1 MSLAPGTK
9 LGPYEI
15 QSLLGAGGMGEVYR
29 ARDTRLQR
37 DVAIKILPNSL
48 ATDRD
53 RLRRLEQEAR
63 AVAALNHPNLLT
75 VFDVGATPLTEEAT
89 GASATSGA
97 AVAAAASPYIVSEL
111 LEGATL
117 RERLSAGPLRE
128 RKALDYAV
136 QIARGLAAAHERG
149 IVHRDLKPE
158 NLFVTNDGRVKI
170 LDFGLAKLTET
181 APADSDAT
189 LASLGSATQAGVVMG
204 TIGYMSPEQ
213 VRGKPLDA
221 RSDIFSFGA
230 VLYEMLAG
238 RRAFQG
244 DTAADLMS
252 AILHHEPPEV
262 SSTNHEISPT
272 LDRIVHHCMEKDAQQ
287 RFQSAGDIAF
297 QIGELSGLR
306 SSTATRAI
314 TEAGATKKIQPW
326 MLAAIGALALVLLLV
341 ATWFLARATARTTPP
356 KFTQLTFQ
364 QGYVES
370 ARFLP
375 NGQGFVCVSRWGS
388 DTALGLYTG
397 QIDSPGLRSLGVQAD
412 SLVSVS
418 SGGELLVIQN
428 FQAIGPGYAR
438 VGTLARLP
446 LGGGAPRPVLDSVHY
461 ADWAPNGKDFAVVRF
476 VPESHVYRLEYPVGK
491 VLYETAGWISH
502 PRFSRDGKRIAFL
515 DHPVFGDDQGAV
527 AIVDLQGHR
536 KQLSS
541 SYGSVQGVVWSPDG
555 DEIWFNAIVAGV
567 HRALFAVTLG
577 GRERSLYSVPGDVD
591 VQDALPDGRALLAQ
605 QSERRVL
612 MVFTPEHPEGRDF
625 TWMDWVYGARFS
637 LDGKLILFGDEHAG
651 PMYSTF
657 LRNLDGSPAVR
668 LGDGNPDELSPDG
681 AWAAS
686 RLPVPPVQ
694 ITLLPTGT
702 GEPRQ
707 LTHSKITHTISRWL
721 PDGRL
726 VANGSE
732 PGHTD
737 RAYLI
742 DTNGNE
748 TPITPDG
755 IRLVAVSSDGK
766 RMVTADAHSQ
776 SQLFPIGGGEPQPLP
791 QLQKDDRPFDF
802 TLDDAALL
810 VRVSRHDGGFEIW
823 RVELAGGKRTLLH
836 TVNVP
841 GASAISNGLNVTAS
855 RDGKSYAYQYHP
867 AISTEYLVEGLR

>member
-53 RLRRLEQEAR
+53 RLRRFEQEAR

-89 GASATSGA
+89 GARATSGA

-128 RKALDYAV
+128 RKALDYAI
-136 QIARGLAAAHERG
+136 QMARGLAAAHDRG

-170 LDFGLAKLTET
+170 LDFGLAKLTEA

-297 QIGELSGLR
+297 QLGEMSGLR
-306 SSTATRAI
+306 SSTGTKPLVE
-314 TEAGATKKIQPW
+314 TGAAKKLKTW
-326 MLAAIGALALVLLLV
+326 MLAAMGAAALLLLL
-341 ATWFLARATARTTPP
+341 AGTWFLARSTARHDPP
-356 KFTQLTFQ
+356 TYSQLTFQ
-364 QGYVES
+364 QGYVNS
-370 ARFLP
+370 GRFLP
-375 NGQGFVCVSRWGS
+375 NGQGFICASRWGS
-388 DTALGLYTG
+388 DSAFGLYTG
-397 QIDSPGLRSLGVQAD
+397 QIDSQGLRSLGVVAD
-412 SLVSVS
+412 SIASVS
-418 SGGELLVIQN
+418 SAGELLVIQN
-428 FQAIGPGYAR
+428 FQSIGPGYVR
-438 VGTLARLP
+438 TGTLARLA
-446 LGGGAPRPVLDSVHY
+446 LGGGAPRPVLDSVQY
-461 ADWAPNGKDFAVVRF
+461 ADWAPDGKDFAVVRF
-476 VPESHVYRLEYPVGK
+476 VPEHHVYRLEYPVGH

-515 DHPVFGDDQGAV
+515 DHSIFGDDKGAV
-527 AIVDLQGHR
+527 AVVDLQGNR
-536 KQLSS
+536 KQLSGT
-541 SYGSVQGVVWSPDG
+541 YGSVQGLAWSPNG
-555 DEIWFNAIVAGV
+555 DEVWFSAVKDGV
-567 HRALFAVTLG
+567 YRSLFATTLG
-577 GRERSLYSVPGDVD
+577 GRERSLLSAPGTIDI
-591 VQDALPDGRALLAQ
+591 QDALPDGRVLLDQ
-605 QSERRVL
+605 ISERLTL
-612 MVFTPEHPEGRDF
+612 MVLTPDFPQGRDF
-625 TWMDWVYGARFS
+625 TWMDWAYGMRFS
-637 LDGKLILFGDEHAG
+637 ADGKQILFGDQHSGAG
-651 PMYSTF
+651 YGTF

-668 LGDGNPDELSPDG
+668 LGDGDPLDLSADG
-681 AWAAS
+681 KWAISRTVAS
-686 RLPVPPVQ
+686 PNQLM
-694 ITLLPTGT
+694 LLPTGT

-707 LTHSKITHTISRWL
+707 LTHSQTTHLGARWL
-721 PDGRL
+721 GDGRI
-726 VANGSE
+726 VSVGSE
-732 PGHTD
+732 PGHPERTFLLD
-737 RAYLI
+737 L
-742 DTNGNE
+742 NGNE
-748 TPITPDG
+748 TPITPEG
-755 IRLVAVSSDGK
+755 VRAIAATSDGK
-766 RMVTADAHSQ
+766 YLLTVSESGQ
-776 SQLFPIGGGEPQPLP
+776 FQLFPVDGGQPQFFP
-791 QLQKDDRPFDF
+791 QLSKDDRPFDF
-802 TLDDAALL
+802 TSDDAAVL
-810 VRVSRHDGGFEIW
+810 VRRAGRDGSLEIW
-823 RVELAGGKRTLLH
+823 RVERVGDKRTLLRSIPL
-836 TVNVP
+836 P
-841 GASAISNGLNVTAS
+841 GVRAVTTGLNAISS
-855 RDGKSYAYQYHP
+855 RDGKNFAYQYHP
-867 AISTEYLVEGLR
+867 AISTEYLVQGIR